1 MSVLVSEKGGRP
13 YLTPAAAV
21 AGVARAAAIVGNND
35 GSRLLVRLVADMLT
49 RLLSPTRTSQ
59 ILGDV
64 GYAAGSRRLLLSI
77 GSARMVRGQWFEYA
91 FDRGGHVRVGRWTRG
106 LWLQTLVEL
115 A

>member
-1 MSVLVSEKGGRP
+1 VHCGHHECAGFGEGREAVPDARRSGRGGGEGGGDRG
-13 YLTPAAAV
+13 Y
-21 AGVARAAAIVGNND
+21 ND
-35 GSRLLVRLVADMLT
+35 GSRLLVRLVADVLT
-49 RLLSPTRTSQ
+49 RLLSPTWTSQ

-106 LWLQTLVEL
+106 L
-115 A
+115 